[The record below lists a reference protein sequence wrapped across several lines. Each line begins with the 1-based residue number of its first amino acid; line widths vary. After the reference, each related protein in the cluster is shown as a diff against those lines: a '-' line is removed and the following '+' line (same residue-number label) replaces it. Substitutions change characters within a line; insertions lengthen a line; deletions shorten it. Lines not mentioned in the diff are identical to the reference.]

1 MMIRNILF
9 ILIGLLIQSEVAAQ
23 TKLSFEKALYDL
35 ESQNDSVCY
44 VSDKNALMYL
54 KEKALINVASI
65 EQLDSLALNAKIPAI
80 RALAYTELLHRDAN
94 MCMKLLPSLV
104 KDDGVLYLD
113 NNKKIHILKEYITRY
128 SALYADLFDSKSIE
142 ILDSMVLVHNLQPV
156 GYNEGMMKRC
166 SGNPK
171 FYDIFCDL
179 YKRGNCDVL
188 YEIAVYRNPNDLQT
202 IANVLNDSPS
212 EKIVVDDDD
221 DIDEEGN
228 LNCGLAAVLAWPHQ
242 SFVPLLEEIGKR
254 IKGKKGIYGQ
264 RGSLFFASI
273 MSYDNEWAYNYI
285 ECFFKD
291 KKMREKYSHALAD
304 AYTNFGKKPRFL
316 PLVKKYNKG
325 IDFSDSDGPYD

>member
-1 MMIRNILF
+1 MH
-9 ILIGLLIQSEVAAQ
+9 EV
-23 TKLSFEKALYDL
+23 
-35 ESQNDSVCY
+35 
-44 VSDKNALMYL
+44 
-54 KEKALINVASI
+54 
-65 EQLDSLALNAKIPAI
+65 
-80 RALAYTELLHRDAN
+80 
-94 MCMKLLPSLV
+94 LPSLV
-104 KDDGVLYLD
+104 KDDGALYLD
-113 NNKKIHILKEYITRY
+113 NNKKIHILKEYIARY

-156 GYNEGMMKRC
+156 GYNEEMMKRC

-171 FYDIFCDL
+171 FYDIFCSL
-179 YKRGNCDVL
+179 YKKGNCDAL
-188 YEIAVYRNPNDLQT
+188 YEIAVYRNPNDLKV

-285 ECFFKD
+285 EFFFKD
-291 KKMREKYSHALAD
+291 KKMRMKYSHALAD
-304 AYTNFGKKPRFL
+304 AYTNFGKKIRFL
-316 PLVKKYNKG
+316 PLVKKCNKG
-325 IDFSDSDGPYD
+325 IDFSDSSGPYD